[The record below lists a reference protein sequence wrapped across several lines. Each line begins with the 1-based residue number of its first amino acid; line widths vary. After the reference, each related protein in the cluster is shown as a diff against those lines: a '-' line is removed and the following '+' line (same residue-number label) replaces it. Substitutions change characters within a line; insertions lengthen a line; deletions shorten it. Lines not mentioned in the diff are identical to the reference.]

1 MNAIPSKKKI
11 VFYDSDK
18 NQADLKIRLKYDGL
32 KQSEFFRAIVAG
44 YLQKDENILNF
55 IYKYK
60 EENQTQ
66 ARVKRQK
73 SRSLIVRGKEIEKQ
87 FGLNNR
93 ELENIFDIIEDDN
106 PDL

>member
-1 MNAIPSKKKI
+1 MIISE
-11 VFYDSDK
+11 DK

-60 EENQTQ
+60 EEYQTQ